1 LAMNLDK
8 VQQKY
13 IQFILIATMIIM
25 AISIT
30 PNISTDPINLP
41 RLVIVDGFAFAAIG
55 IALLS
60 PRGFISS
67 IDKKFLTFILLFII
81 QLTLVL
87 FFAPGN
93 KSEMFFGTF
102 GRNTGYLAYIGLAF
116 IALSA
121 SIVVTIEFLKMFS
134 TMVVALWVISIF
146 YSALQK
152 FGADPF
158 DWNNPYNSIIGFL
171 GNPNFQS
178 SFLAFCSIVGFALIL
193 GKSGKLFTLL
203 LSILIVL
210 SLLIIVSSNSVQGL
224 IVFLGSSGVIFFL
237 YLHRHETFRKK
248 IFTLPYIGFFAV
260 SSLIA
265 ILGALNKGPLAS
277 LLYQDSVRQRGF
289 YWNTAVSMMRDFP
302 LFGVG
307 LDSFGNWYFKYR
319 PLRAAELT
327 PDVAT
332 NAAHNVFLDFGANGG
347 IPLFLIHLL
356 LTAYTLF
363 CVVRYL
369 LREKSF
375 SSGYAAVLGIW
386 IGYELQALISINNLG
401 IAIWGWV
408 TMGLLIGIDHNS
420 RILVPAVVKNISN
433 GRVVKRNRSPRNLIL
448 VASCT
453 GLVGLWIPGIAF
465 MADVNYRTALVTRD
479 ANKLILA
486 TKANPS
492 TTYRNLST
500 LEALVKSQL
509 NPQALDIVEFALKQN
524 PRVYNGW
531 LLKRNLSKP
540 GSPEYIEA
548 VKKLN
553 ELDPNRKQS

>member
-1 LAMNLDK
+1 
-8 VQQKY
+8 
-13 IQFILIATMIIM
+13 
-25 AISIT
+25 
-30 PNISTDPINLP
+30 
-41 RLVIVDGFAFAAIG
+41 
-55 IALLS
+55 
-60 PRGFISS
+60 
-67 IDKKFLTFILLFII
+67 
-81 QLTLVL
+81 
-87 FFAPGN
+87 
-93 KSEMFFGTF
+93 MFFGTF
-102 GRNTGYLAYIGLAF
+102 GRNTGYLAYIGLAC

-121 SIVVTIEFLKMFS
+121 SIVATIDFLKMFS

-158 DWNNPYNSIIGFL
+158 DWNNRYNSIIGFL

-193 GKSGKLFTLL
+193 GKPGKLFTVL

-248 IFTLPYIGFFAV
+248 IFTLPYIGFFAG
-260 SSLIA
+260 SSFIA

-369 LREKSF
+369 RREKSF
-375 SSGYAAVLGIW
+375 SSGYAAVLGVW

-401 IAIWGWV
+401 IAIWGWA

-420 RILVPAVVKNISN
+420 RILVPAVIKNISN

-448 VASCT
+448 VASCA

-500 LEALVKSQL
+500 VETLVRSQL

>member
-1 LAMNLDK
+1 MNLDA
-8 VQQKY
+8 VQTKY
-13 IQFILIATMIIM
+13 IQFVLLATTILM
-25 AISIT
+25 AVSIT
-30 PNISTDPINLP
+30 PNVSMDPINLP
-41 RLVIVDGFAFAAIG
+41 RLVIVGSFGFAALG
-55 IALLS
+55 IALFS
-60 PRGFISS
+60 PRSFFSS
-67 IDKKFLTFILLFII
+67 VDKKFLTLTLIFIS

-87 FFAPGN
+87 LFAPGN

-102 GRNTGYLAYIGLAF
+102 GRNTGYLAYIGLAC

-121 SIVVTIEFLKMFS
+121 SLVATTSFLMNFSMIVIV
-134 TMVVALWVISIF
+134 LWVISLF
-146 YSALQK
+146 YSVLQK

-178 SFLAFCSIVGFALIL
+178 SFLAFCSIVGVALIL
-193 GKSGKLFTLL
+193 GKSGKLFKVF

-237 YLHRHETFRKK
+237 YLRRHETFSKK
-248 IFTLPYIGFFAV
+248 MFTLPYIGFFVV
-260 SSLIA
+260 SSSIA

-277 LLYQDSVRQRGF
+277 FLYQDSVRQRGF
-289 YWNTAVSMMRDFP
+289 YWSTAVSMMRDFP

-319 PLRAAELT
+319 PIRAAELT
-327 PDVAT
+327 ADVST

-347 IPLFLIHLL
+347 IPLFLIHIL
-356 LTAYTLF
+356 LTIYTLY
-363 CVVRYL
+363 CVIKYL
-369 LREKSF
+369 QMEKSF
-375 SSGYAAVLGIW
+375 NPGFAAVLGVW

-401 IAIWGWV
+401 IAIWGWI
-408 TMGLLIGIDHNS
+408 TMGMLIGIYHNS
-420 RILVPAVVKNISN
+420 RVLEEVPSKNLSG
-433 GRVVKRNRSPRNLIL
+433 GRVVKRKKSSRNLIL
-448 VASCT
+448 VALSAALF
-453 GLVGLWIPGIAF
+453 GFWIPGIAF
-465 MADVNYRTALVTRD
+465 MADANYRTALVTRD

-500 LEALVKSQL
+500 AETLIRSQL

-524 PRVYNGW
+524 PRAYNGW
-531 LLKRNLSKP
+531 LFKRNLSKS

-548 VKKLN
+548 VRKLN